1 MLRSRSSNYFYAF
14 SKEDRSR
21 ILPLTFSAL
30 DFLVF
35 SPDNLFIFTGAFT
48 TDIQTFTLSNVKEPL
63 TFRYTSLSSVAGV
76 TIYWK
81 KNNGSYIAWPS
92 NTPTSS
98 TFSSND
104 QLTVAI
110 STGRNTGFLTITL
123 IESLTNSICSNLLS
137 IEVLE
142 E

>member
-35 SPDNLFIFTGAFT
+35 SPDNLFIFTGTFT

-63 TFRYTSLSSVAGV
+63 TFRYTSLSTVTGV

-81 KNNGSYIAWPS
+81 KNNGAYIAWTP

-98 TFSSND
+98 TFTNND

-110 STGRNTGFLTITL
+110 STGRNPGSLSIRL
-123 IESLTNSICSNLLS
+123 IESITSSVCSNILS
-137 IEVLE
+137 IAVLE